1 MGKKKPKKGTNLKI
15 FKIKNSKTKKKV
27 TKKGKVIKNA
37 KTEIETSDMEI
48 KSEKGTKIQEESKI
62 EKKQKAMKSNIQN
75 SL

>member
-1 MGKKKPKKGTNLKI
+1 
-15 FKIKNSKTKKKV
+15 
-27 TKKGKVIKNA
+27 
-37 KTEIETSDMEI
+37 MEI